1 MKMFFPLLAFALL
14 AESALAQTP
23 AEKPKDVPQGVE
35 QISVAARA
43 INVFTP
49 LQTMKRLTF
58 IGGLDLSSSAKGFGG
73 FSALHF
79 DKSGTHGLAVSDGGV
94 WMRFDLALEAGKPA
108 SVTNAEISPLHDAQ
122 GRSIAGSPKG
132 DAESLA
138 LRDGEAFIG
147 FEQTDAIRR
156 FDLGKDG
163 LGAKAQATYFPD
175 DIKQLRTSRGLESL
189 AVFADTSRY
198 PGALLAIG
206 ESPVRGEQNNRAW
219 IIEDKSARRLSVVA
233 RDGFQI
239 TDAAFLKSGNLL
251 ILERRFTPPFD
262 LSMRMREISG
272 AAISGGAKLDG
283 DVLVEARLGAPIDNM
298 EGLAVST
305 GADGGEEISLISD
318 DNYNLFQRTLLLR
331 FKYKAE

>member
-1 MKMFFPLLAFALL
+1 MKKTGIVI
-14 AESALAQTP
+14 ALAVLAHSASAQTTGD
-23 AEKPKDVPQGVE
+23 KPKDVPSGIA
-35 QISVAARA
+35 QITVNARA

-49 LQTMKRLTF
+49 LRPMAHLSF
-58 IGGLDLSSSAKGFGG
+58 IGGLDISSSAKGFGG

-79 DKSGTHGLAVSDGGV
+79 DASGTHGLAVSDAGL
-94 WMRFDLALEAGKPA
+94 WMRFDLVVADGKPA
-108 SVTNAEISPLHDAQ
+108 AITHAELSPLHDAQ
-122 GRSIAGSPKG
+122 GASIAGTPKG

-138 LRDGEAFIG
+138 IRDGDAFIG

-163 LGAKAQATYFPD
+163 LGARANATYFPD

-189 AVFADTSRY
+189 AVFSDTSRY
-198 PGALLAIG
+198 PGALLAIA
-206 ESPVRGEQNNRAW
+206 ESPVKGEQNNRAW
-219 IIEDKSARRLSVVA
+219 IIEDKSARRLSVVM

-239 TDAAFLKSGNLL
+239 TDAAFLKSGTLL

-283 DVLVEARLGAPIDNM
+283 EVLVEARLGAPIDNM

-305 GADGGEEISLISD
+305 GADGSEEISLISD
-318 DNYNLFQRTLLLR
+318 DNYNLFQRTLLMR
-331 FKYKAE
+331 FKYNAK